1 MTISWMIVL
10 GIFAVVF
17 LLIER
22 QRDKDQ
28 KDWNEW
34 QKKRQE
40 DYMKRSLD
48 KLKEKE

>member
-10 GIFAVVF
+10 GVFAVVF

-28 KDWNEW
+28 KEWNEC
-34 QKKRQE
+34 QRKRQE
-40 DYMKRSLD
+40 DYMKKMLD
-48 KLKEKE
+48 KFKER